1 MILYHF
7 AKMYTSS
14 NPQAIEDCTVVIP
27 RCVDTEVNSNLMRL
41 VSDEEI
47 KWVVFSLGPLKAP
60 SDDGLDGIFFQYH

>member
-60 SDDGLDGIFFQYH
+60 SDDGLGGIFFQYH